1 MAHYL
6 ITGGAGFIGSH
17 LAEALI
23 ARGHRVT
30 LLDDLSSGHAGNI
43 AHLGG
48 GCRFVEA
55 CVTNRAVL
63 DPLVESCDAVFHL
76 AATVGVYNIVRS
88 PVETIANN
96 INGTE
101 CVLEAATPAKKK
113 VIIASTSEVYGKGT
127 RSPFGEDDDL
137 LLGPTSKSRWS
148 YAASKIIDEFLAL
161 AYWHE
166 RGVPALATRFFNT
179 IGPRQSGRYG
189 MVVPRFLA
197 HALSGR
203 NLPVHG
209 SGEQSRSFTYV
220 GDVVEWLCRL
230 VEIPGTEG
238 RIFNLGNP
246 SEITIRGLAER
257 IIQLTG
263 SASGIDMIPYEQA
276 YEPGFEDIERRLPDI
291 SRIVALTGY
300 SPRVGLDEAIERTRD
315 WMAANGLPA
324 KEQGL

>member
-23 ARGHRVT
+23 ARGHRLT
-30 LLDDLSSGHAGNI
+30 LLDNLSSGRRENI
-43 AHLGG
+43 SHLQA
-48 GCRFVEA
+48 RFVEA
-55 CVTNRAVL
+55 SVTDRAVL
-63 DPLVESCDAVFHL
+63 DPLVDEADAVFHL

-101 CVLEAATPAKKK
+101 CVLEAACPGKRK
-113 VIIASTSEVYGKGT
+113 VVIASTSEVYGKST
-127 RSPFGEDDDL
+127 RAPFREDDDL

-179 IGPRQSGRYG
+179 IGPRQTGRYG
-189 MVVPRFLA
+189 MVVPRFLT

-209 SGEQSRSFTYV
+209 SGDQSRSFTYV

-230 VEIPGTEG
+230 VELPGTAG
-238 RIFNLGNP
+238 KVFNLGNP
-246 SEITIRGLAER
+246 SEITIRGLAELV
-257 IIQLTG
+257 IQMTG
-263 SASGIDMIPYEQA
+263 SSSGIDFIPYAEA
-276 YEPGFEDIERRLPDI
+276 YEPGFEDIERRVPDI
-291 SRIVALTGY
+291 SRIVQFTGY
-300 SPRVGLDEAIERTRD
+300 SPLVPLREAIELTRE
-315 WMAANGLPA
+315 WML
-324 KEQGL
+324 KEGIPT

>member
-1 MAHYL
+1 M
-6 ITGGAGFIGSH
+6 
-17 LAEALI
+17 
-23 ARGHRVT
+23 
-30 LLDDLSSGHAGNI
+30 
-43 AHLGG
+43 
-48 GCRFVEA
+48 EA

-179 IGPRQSGRYG
+179 IGPAFPFGPGCR
-189 MVVPRFLA
+189 
-197 HALSGR
+197 
-203 NLPVHG
+203 
-209 SGEQSRSFTYV
+209 RS
-220 GDVVEWLCRL
+220 
-230 VEIPGTEG
+230 
-238 RIFNLGNP
+238 
-246 SEITIRGLAER
+246 
-257 IIQLTG
+257 
-263 SASGIDMIPYEQA
+263 
-276 YEPGFEDIERRLPDI
+276 
-291 SRIVALTGY
+291 
-300 SPRVGLDEAIERTRD
+300 
-315 WMAANGLPA
+315 
-324 KEQGL
+324 